1 MATPTI
7 ADFAATYV
15 RRYGLTLVPLPPKTK
30 RPLKPEWG
38 LKDCLT
44 TPEQAREFYERNPTW
59 NIGAALGP
67 SRLVTLDVDNIE
79 AMQILC
85 DEFGWDLNALQEQA
99 PTVQGKAPNYRILFR
114 APDGMEFHKKS
125 IAWPNKLDPDGS
137 IHRGLMAKARAA
149 EQAGDNAQ
157 AAQIRDVEA
166 EPYKRV
172 TVFEIRGAVDEQLQ
186 DVLPPSIHP
195 KTGKPYIWL
204 TKPNGAIPE
213 PPAWLVALWQNW
225 DALKP
230 QLQGLCP
237 WAPQRPTPKPPKR
250 PRPANATAEPSVID
264 AYDQAHDIEAALAQ
278 YGYRQQGKRWLSP
291 HSSTGLAGVVVFDG
305 KAWIH
310 HASDPLCSDESGQ
323 LVGAFDLF
331 RYYDHGGDM
340 TKAVK
345 VAAEELGMKQVTRK
359 NDPRPKAST
368 LPAVLEIQASAGG
381 AGPSSGTVIDSDT
394 GEIVSIFDPLPD
406 VIGKAKKPL
415 ATIENLIEICRRLE
429 VTVRY
434 NVISKEEEMLIPK
447 HSFSM
452 DNKANASL
460 AWLTSWCKRIE
471 MPTQQVGDYL
481 TFMADQNLHNPV
493 ANWIESKPWDGQSR
507 LQDLFDTIGAVGES
521 QDANVRVI
529 KETLMRRWLVS
540 AVAAAFQPN
549 GVSAHGVLVFQ
560 GAQYMGK
567 TAWFKRLAPKDLG
580 VVQDGMMLRPD
591 DRDSVKQVVSHW
603 LVELGELDATFRKS
617 DIAQLKAFLTRDKD
631 ILRRAYARKESEF
644 ARRTVFFASVNPRE
658 FLHDQTGN
666 RRFWTIECS
675 SIDYD
680 HGIDMQQLW
689 AEVLTL
695 YRKGEP
701 WVLQGDEHSSLEGHN
716 KEFEVIDPIE
726 DLIGSGLRWSEPP
739 AAWRWRSATEILVEL
754 GRDTCTQGEATRA
767 ALIVRA
773 RNGGLSRKA
782 NGMRQLLAPDPWG
795 MKSRP

>member
-1 MATPTI
+1 MATT
-7 ADFAATYV
+7 ADYAAAYV
-15 RRYGLTLVPLPPKTK
+15 RKYGMAIVPLPPRTK
-30 RPLKPEWG
+30 RPTKTAWG
-38 LKDCLT
+38 LEDCLT
-44 TPEQAREFYERNPTW
+44 TPEAARAHFTKHPND
-59 NIGAALGP
+59 NLGAALGP
-67 SRLVTLDVDNIE
+67 SRLCSLDIDDMD
-79 AMQILC
+79 AMRVIC
-85 DEFGWDLNALQEQA
+85 DEFGWNLDDVLAQH
-99 PTVQGKAPNYRILFR
+99 PTIQGR
-114 APDGMEFHKKS
+114 APGFRVMFRV
-125 IAWPNKLDPDGS
+125 PDGITLAYHS
-137 IHRGLMAKARAA
+137 LTWPHRDDAKR
-149 EQAGDNAQ
+149 
-157 AAQIRDVEA
+157 R
-166 EPYKRV
+166 K
-172 TVFEIRGAVDEQLQ
+172 TVFEIRAADTQQRQ

-195 KTGKPYIWL
+195 DTGQPYVWL
-204 TKPNGAIPE
+204 TKPNGVIPE
-213 PPAWLVALWQNW
+213 PPAWLIALWKNW

-237 WAPQRPTPKPPKR
+237 WAPERPMPKPPKR

-264 AYDQAHDIEAALAQ
+264 AYEQAHDIETALAQ
-278 YGYRQQGKRWLSP
+278 YGYRKQGKRWLSP
-291 HSSTGLAGVVVFDG
+291 HSSTGLPGVVIFDG

-345 VAAEELGMKQVTRK
+345 AAAEELGMKPRK
-359 NDPRPKAST
+359 HDPRSNSASV
-368 LPAVLEIQASAGG
+368 PAVREKQFSDVRPTE
-381 AGPSSGTVIDSDT
+381 PSSGTIIDSDT

-434 NVISKEEEMLIPK
+434 NVISKEEEMLIPG

-471 MPTQQVGDYL
+471 MPTQLVGDYL

-521 QDANVRVI
+521 QDSNVRKI
-529 KETLMRRWLVS
+529 KETLMRRWLIS

-666 RRFWTIECS
+666 RRFWTIECA

-695 YRKGEP
+695 YRNGEP

-716 KEFEVIDPIE
+716 KAFEVVDPIE
-726 DLIGSGLRWSEPP
+726 ELIGTGLRWNEPQ
-739 AAWRWRSATEILVEL
+739 AAWRWRSATEIMTEL

-767 ALIVRA
+767 AHIIRS

-782 NGMRQLLAPDPWG
+782 NGARQLLAPETWG
-795 MKSRP
+795 TRNRP

>member
-1 MATPTI
+1 MTEPTT
-7 ADFAATYV
+7 ADFAAAYV
-15 RRYGLTLVPLPPKTK
+15 RKYGMAIVPLPPRAK
-30 RPLKPEWG
+30 RPSSDDWG
-38 LKDCLT
+38 NQCLT
-44 TPEQAREFYERNPTW
+44 TPEAARQHFSRHPDDNL
-59 NIGAALGP
+59 GAALGP
-67 SRLVTLDVDNIE
+67 SRLCSLDIDDMD
-79 AMQILC
+79 AMRVIC
-85 DEFGWDLNALQEQA
+85 EEFGWSLDTMLAQH
-99 PTVQGKAPNYRILFR
+99 PTIQGR
-114 APDGMEFHKKS
+114 APGFRVMFRVPDGVTLAYHS
-125 IAWPNKLDPDGS
+125 LTWPNRDDP
-137 IHRGLMAKARAA
+137 
-149 EQAGDNAQ
+149 
-157 AAQIRDVEA
+157 
-166 EPYKRV
+166 KRRK
-172 TVFEIRGAVDEQLQ
+172 TVFEIRAADTQQRQ

-195 KTGKPYIWL
+195 DTGKPYIWL
-204 TKPNGAIPE
+204 TKPNGVIPD
-213 PPAWLVALWQNW
+213 PPAWLLSLWQNW

-345 VAAEELGMKQVTRK
+345 AAAEELGMKQVTRK
-359 NDPRPKAST
+359 NDPRPKAAT
-368 LPAVLEIQASAGG
+368 LPAVREIQASAGG

-415 ATIENLIEICRRLE
+415 ATIENLVEICRRLE

-521 QDANVRVI
+521 QDSNVRVI
-529 KETLMRRWLVS
+529 KETLMRRWLLS

-695 YRKGEP
+695 YRNGEP

>member
-1 MATPTI
+1 MAAPTT
-7 ADFAATYV
+7 ADFAAAYV
-15 RRYGLTLVPLPPKTK
+15 RKYGMAIVPLPPRTK
-30 RPLKPEWG
+30 RPTKTAWG
-38 LKDCLT
+38 LDDCLT
-44 TPEQAREFYERNPTW
+44 TPEAARDHFTKHPDDNL
-59 NIGAALGP
+59 GAALGP
-67 SRLVTLDVDNIE
+67 SRLCSLDIDDMD
-79 AMQILC
+79 AMRVIC
-85 DEFGWDLNALQEQA
+85 DEFGWVLDDLLAQH
-99 PTVQGKAPNYRILFR
+99 PTIQGR
-114 APDGMEFHKKS
+114 APGFRVMFRV
-125 IAWPNKLDPDGS
+125 PDGTTLAYHS
-137 IHRGLMAKARAA
+137 LTWPHRDDAKR
-149 EQAGDNAQ
+149 
-157 AAQIRDVEA
+157 R
-166 EPYKRV
+166 K
-172 TVFEIRGAVDEQLQ
+172 TVFEIRAADTQQRQ

-195 KTGKPYIWL
+195 DTGQPYIWL

-213 PPAWLVALWQNW
+213 PPAWLIALWQNW

-237 WAPQRPTPKPPKR
+237 WAPEWPTPKPPKR

-264 AYDQAHDIEAALAQ
+264 AYDQAHDIESALAQ

-291 HSSTGLAGVVVFDG
+291 HSSTGLAGVVIFDG

-345 VAAEELGMKQVTRK
+345 AAAEELGMKQTPRK
-359 NDPRPKAST
+359 HDPRPKAAT
-368 LPAVLEIQASAGG
+368 LPAVREIQASVGG
-381 AGPSSGTVIDSDT
+381 ARPSSGTIIESDT

-471 MPTQQVGDYL
+471 MPTQLVGDYL

-493 ANWIESKPWDGQSR
+493 ANWIESRPWDGQSR

-521 QDANVRVI
+521 QDSNVRVI

-666 RRFWTIECS
+666 RRFWTIECA

>member
-1 MATPTI
+1 MVTT
-7 ADFAATYV
+7 ADFAAAYV
-15 RRYGLTLVPLPPKTK
+15 RRYGMVIVPLPPGKKKPIKTA
-30 RPLKPEWG
+30 WG
-38 LKDCLT
+38 IDDCLT
-44 TPEQAREFYERNPTW
+44 TPEAARDHFTRHPND
-59 NIGAALGP
+59 NLGVALGP
-67 SRLVTLDVDNIE
+67 SRLCSLDIDDMD
-79 AMQILC
+79 AMRVIC
-85 DEFGWDLNALQEQA
+85 DEFGWSLDDVLAKH
-99 PTVQGKAPNYRILFR
+99 PTIQGR
-114 APDGMEFHKKS
+114 APGFRVMFRVPEGTTLAYHS
-125 IAWPNKLDPDGS
+125 LTWP
-137 IHRGLMAKARAA
+137 HRDDAKR
-149 EQAGDNAQ
+149 
-157 AAQIRDVEA
+157 R
-166 EPYKRV
+166 K
-172 TVFEIRGAVDEQLQ
+172 TVFEIRAADTQQRQ

-195 KTGKPYIWL
+195 ETDKPYVWL

-213 PPAWLVALWQNW
+213 PPAWLISLWKNW

-237 WAPQRPTPKPPKR
+237 WAPERPAPKPPKR

-264 AYDQAHDIEAALAQ
+264 AYEQAHDIETALAQ
-278 YGYRQQGKRWLSP
+278 YGYRKQGKRWLSP
-291 HSSTGLAGVVVFDG
+291 HSSTGLAGVVIFDG

-345 VAAEELGMKQVTRK
+345 AAAAELGMKPRK
-359 NDPRPKAST
+359 HDPRSNAAT
-368 LPAVLEIQASAGG
+368 VPAVRDTKFSDVRPTE
-381 AGPSSGTVIDSDT
+381 PSSGTIIDSDT

-434 NVISKEEEMLIPK
+434 NVISKEEEMLIPG

-471 MPTQQVGDYL
+471 MPTQLVGDYL

-521 QDANVRVI
+521 QDSGVRKI
-529 KETLMRRWLVS
+529 KETLMRRWLIS

-666 RRFWTIECS
+666 RRFWTIECA

-695 YRKGEP
+695 YRNGEP

-716 KEFEVIDPIE
+716 KAFEVVNPIE
-726 DLIGSGLRWSEPP
+726 ELILSGLRWNEPQ
-739 AAWRWRSATEILVEL
+739 AAWRWRSATEIMTEL

-767 ALIVRA
+767 AHIIRS

-782 NGMRQLLAPDPWG
+782 NGARQLLAPETWG
-795 MKSRP
+795 TRNRP

>member
-1 MATPTI
+1 MATT
-7 ADFAATYV
+7 AEFAATYV
-15 RRYGLTLVPLPPKTK
+15 RKYGMAIVPLPPRAK
-30 RPLKPEWG
+30 RPSSDDWG
-38 LKDCLT
+38 NQCLT
-44 TPEQAREFYERNPTW
+44 TPEAARDYFIRNPDD
-59 NIGAALGP
+59 NLGAALGP
-67 SRLVTLDVDNIE
+67 SRLCSLDIDDMD
-79 AMQILC
+79 AMRVIC
-85 DEFGWDLNALQEQA
+85 DEFGWSLDDMLAQH
-99 PTVQGKAPNYRILFR
+99 PTIQGR
-114 APDGMEFHKKS
+114 APGFRVMFRV
-125 IAWPNKLDPDGS
+125 PDGLTLAYHS
-137 IHRGLMAKARAA
+137 LTWPHRDDPRRRK
-149 EQAGDNAQ
+149 
-157 AAQIRDVEA
+157 
-166 EPYKRV
+166 
-172 TVFEIRGAVDEQLQ
+172 TVFEIRAADTQQRQ

-195 KTGKPYIWL
+195 DTGKPYIWL

-213 PPAWLVALWQNW
+213 PPAWLLALWKNW

-237 WAPQRPTPKPPKR
+237 WAPQTPTAKPPKR
-250 PRPANATAEPSVID
+250 PRPADATAEPSVID
-264 AYDQAHDIEAALAQ
+264 AYERAHDIETSLAQ
-278 YGYRQQGKRWLSP
+278 YGYRKQGKRWLSP
-291 HSSTGLAGVVVFDG
+291 HSSTGLAGVVIFDG

-345 VAAEELGMKQVTRK
+345 AAAEELGMKPRK
-359 NDPRPKAST
+359 HDPRAKPAA
-368 LPAVLEIQASAGG
+368 LPTVRETQPAEVRPPQPSAG
-381 AGPSSGTVIDSDT
+381 TIIDSDT

-406 VIGKAKKPL
+406 TTGKAKKPL
-415 ATIENLIEICRRLE
+415 ATIENLAEICRRLE

-434 NVISKEEEMLIPK
+434 NVISKEEEMLIPG

-452 DNKANASL
+452 DNRANASL

-471 MPTQQVGDYL
+471 FPTQQVGEYL

-521 QDANVRVI
+521 QDASVRSV
-529 KETLMRRWLVS
+529 KETLMRRWLLS

-567 TAWFKRLAPKDLG
+567 TAWFKRLAPKELG

-666 RRFWTIECS
+666 RRFWTIECA

-689 AEVLTL
+689 AEVLHL
-695 YRKGEP
+695 YRNGEP
-701 WVLQGDEHSSLEGHN
+701 WVLQGDEHASLEGHN
-716 KEFEVIDPIE
+716 KAFEVIDPIE
-726 DLIGSGLRWSEPP
+726 ELILSGLRWNEPP
-739 AAWRWRSATEILVEL
+739 TAWRWRSATEIMTEL

-767 ALIVRA
+767 AHIIRT
-773 RNGGLSRKA
+773 RNGGMSRKS
-782 NGMRQLLAPDPWG
+782 NGARHLLAPETWG
-795 MKSRP
+795 TRNRP